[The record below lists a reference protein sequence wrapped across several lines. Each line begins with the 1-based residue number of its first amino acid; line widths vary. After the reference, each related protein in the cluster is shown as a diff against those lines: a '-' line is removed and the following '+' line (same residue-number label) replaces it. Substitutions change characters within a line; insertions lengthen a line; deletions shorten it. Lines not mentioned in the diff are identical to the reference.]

1 MFAGTADL
9 KMGGNLGRANL
20 ITWAI
25 KREPLFSTWQQKG
38 MGRETLRWRDLRQE
52 RFFDAETEGGGGLT
66 DQRVKLVALNDP
78 G

>member
-1 MFAGTADL
+1 
-9 KMGGNLGRANL
+9 
-20 ITWAI
+20 
-25 KREPLFSTWQQKG
+25 